1 MPRVRQVIAT
11 KSIHPRSMDPENL
24 KVLAHRFGRPAMV
37 IDEISEAMEEAIE
50 ITGDQEMILVTGS
63 LFVAG
68 GALHS
73 WYNRNQE

>member
-1 MPRVRQVIAT
+1 
-11 KSIHPRSMDPENL
+11 
-24 KVLAHRFGRPAMV
+24 MV